1 MYLGPARNATLLAMA
16 LVNRGR
22 LSVQRVEADTWEVIN
37 KLATKGGWEEAGDS
51 AGKSKPKTT
60 KGNMKGRTHPG
71 GSRTSAR
78 KQVKES
84 RGDEVDEP
92 GEGSGE
98 KTVQAPK
105 PRQTGRGKRKTEDA
119 ELTDTERPRRSTRA
133 RK

>member
-1 MYLGPARNATLLAMA
+1 M
-16 LVNRGR
+16 
-22 LSVQRVEADTWEVIN
+22 QRVEADTWEVIN
-37 KLATKGGWEEAGDS
+37 ELATKGGWEAAGDS
-51 AGKSKPKTT
+51 TGKSKPKVT
-60 KGNMKGRTHPG
+60 KGNMKGRTHPS

-98 KTVQAPK
+98 KTAKAPK